1 MAQGIHLYTAT
12 SWHREQKLCAIMSS
26 DKRTNEAM
34 FTYAP
39 TDNQTI
45 EAALQQHPVTYIR
58 IPSDTETTVGENKY
72 LILSDSVAAVDSN
85 LQTSSED
92 KGEKGPKQN
101 SVITVFTIWNT
112 MMGTS
117 ILAIPWALAQAG
129 FGFGI
134 FLIFLVAGI
143 ATYTAYLAERTTED
157 LRTIKNLPKDIFL
170 DFTDAVHYHFGR
182 PGRIISSVF
191 SQVVIL
197 GASIVYYVLLS
208 NFLYNTGKY
217 IYQSATNEFPIP
229 PTISFGGRNFTDIL
243 CDVEG
248 INGTYI
254 ETTTNELFGKLWHV
268 QHTVPVWLL
277 LILFP
282 LVSIK
287 SPTFLG
293 KFTALATISVIYLFI
308 LTGIKGY
315 SWKVNM
321 SADKVTGTIEN
332 YRDLFA
338 SLTGACSMAFFIHNA
353 LHTILRAQR
362 TPKHNPQ
369 VILAAFGIT
378 TLTYSLIG
386 CIFFA
391 VFPVSKRCIKDN
403 LLDSLVTDVPVFVG
417 RLALLFQMSTVYPMI
432 VYILRAQF
440 MYAVFGK
447 IYPSWKH
454 VLIFH
459 LVVVG
464 LGVLFAVVY
473 PQIGTIIRF
482 IGATGGFIFIFTL
495 PPLITLLNKRILW
508 REVAVH
514 PNIEFGAVSDYAKND
529 KASPKISD
537 ELTVLHDWCDKK
549 TCILWWIRCFFYM
562 LIMLFGLLNFIAQ
575 FVLLGIP
582 QNSSVPG

>member
-1 MAQGIHLYTAT
+1 
-12 SWHREQKLCAIMSS
+12 MSN
-26 DKRTNEAM
+26 DKGTNEAT
-34 FTYAP
+34 FTYAT

-45 EAALQQHPVTYIR
+45 EAALQQHPVTYIC
-58 IPSDTETTVGENKY
+58 IPSGTETIVAENKY
-72 LILSDSVAAVDSN
+72 LILDDSEAATNSN
-85 LQTSSED
+85 LKTTGED
-92 KGEKGPKQN
+92 KEEKSPKQN
-101 SVITVFTIWNT
+101 SIITVFTIWNT

-134 FLIFLVAGI
+134 FLILLVAGI
-143 ATYTAYLAERTTED
+143 ATYTAYLAERITGD
-157 LRTIKNLPKDIFL
+157 LRTIRNLPKEVFL
-170 DFTDAVHYHFGR
+170 DFSDAVHYHFGR
-182 PGRIISSVF
+182 PGRIITSVF

-217 IYQSATNEFPIP
+217 IYQRATNEFPIP

-248 INGTYI
+248 INGSYI
-254 ETTTNELFGKLWHV
+254 ETTTNELFAKLWHV
-268 QHTVPVWLL
+268 QNTVPVWIL

-321 SADKVTGTIEN
+321 DADKVTGTIEN
-332 YRDLFA
+332 YRNLFA

-353 LHTILRAQR
+353 LHTILWAQR

-369 VILAAFGIT
+369 VILAAFGFT

-403 LLDSLVTDVPVFVG
+403 LLDNLVTDVPVFVG

-432 VYILRAQF
+432 VYLLRAQF
-440 MYAVFGK
+440 MYAVFGN

-454 VLIFH
+454 ALIFH

-482 IGATGGFIFIFTL
+482 LGATGGFIFIFTL
-495 PPLITLLNKRILW
+495 PPLITLLNKRILGQ
-508 REVAVH
+508 EAVVH
-514 PNIEFGAVSDYAKND
+514 IKVRCDANSDYAKNGKD
-529 KASPKISD
+529 SPKISD
-537 ELTVLHDWCDKK
+537 EPTVLRDWCDKK
-549 TCILWWIRCFFYM
+549 TCILWWIRCFFYT

-582 QNSSVPG
+582 QNSSVPE